1 MEFLFLD
8 FFNGRC
14 KYIYNMRE
22 LMCRMKEQGK
32 QALNGTLFVQI
43 GIALIEGQENLYE
56 VAISHRPAS
65 SFTLF

>member
-1 MEFLFLD
+1 MEFLFSD

-32 QALNGTLFVQI
+32 QALNV
-43 GIALIEGQENLYE
+43 LIRSDWDCIDLGAGES
-56 VAISHRPAS
+56 V
-65 SFTLF
+65 